1 MSILK
6 KTIACVL
13 LGTALAAPVLAASAA
28 PAKKGPSGYLGNT
41 GQTVDVNARQGKAY
55 GDAVAEMPNWNGV
68 WEVTLEV
75 PIGAFD
81 PATAENIHDGRPG
94 LDFGIAPG
102 GRMHPPY
109 KAQIEKEYTARVLK
123 AKTTGFNDDPVSF
136 CRPQG
141 VPRVYATPGP
151 IEIIVTP
158 KVTWMIWS
166 YFANIRRIYT
176 DGRSH
181 PPADVSFGTDQGHS
195 IGHWEG
201 ATLVVDT
208 VNMLPGAYDQSG
220 APYSDKLHMVERIS
234 MIPNGQL
241 KSDITL
247 DDPVMFTKPWHITRY
262 LNRAKLQ
269 PEIANVKGP
278 GPNWNDVESVHCT
291 ANRNEADAHGNQSVQ
306 LPGEKN
312 YKDPASNQRV
322 R

>member
-109 KAQIEKEYTARVLK
+109 KAQIEKE
-123 AKTTGFNDDPVSF
+123 
-136 CRPQG
+136 
-141 VPRVYATPGP
+141 
-151 IEIIVTP
+151 
-158 KVTWMIWS
+158 
-166 YFANIRRIYT
+166 
-176 DGRSH
+176 
-181 PPADVSFGTDQGHS
+181 
-195 IGHWEG
+195 
-201 ATLVVDT
+201 
-208 VNMLPGAYDQSG
+208 
-220 APYSDKLHMVERIS
+220 
-234 MIPNGQL
+234 
-241 KSDITL
+241 
-247 DDPVMFTKPWHITRY
+247 
-262 LNRAKLQ
+262 
-269 PEIANVKGP
+269 
-278 GPNWNDVESVHCT
+278 
-291 ANRNEADAHGNQSVQ
+291 
-306 LPGEKN
+306 
-312 YKDPASNQRV
+312 
-322 R
+322 